1 MSWSEPDKSAKSHF
15 ISQDFMS
22 SVIIAHLGPTGTYAE
37 TAALAYG
44 KSIHADFELIP
55 YNTIAQAIEAVAN
68 HEVDLAV
75 VPVENSIEGSVT
87 MTLDAL
93 WRIDNLQIQQ
103 ALVLSIEH
111 QLISVAQNLD
121 QIQTIYS
128 HPQAL
133 NQCQEWLGKHLPQA
147 QLIPANSTT
156 EILPQLANLSNAAG
170 ISSPSAAA
178 IYNLPILA
186 ADIGDRPENRTRFWV
201 LGHQPAITGS
211 HTSLAMTLSANVP
224 GALLAVLAKFAG
236 VQINLSRIESRPTKR
251 SLGEYLFFMD
261 LEADGHE
268 PRVAKILTEVA
279 ASVEQVKL
287 FGSYH
292 ITSI

>member
-1 MSWSEPDKSAKSHF
+1 MSL
-15 ISQDFMS
+15 
-22 SVIIAHLGPTGTYAE
+22 VIIAHLGPTGTYAE

-44 KSIHADFELIP
+44 KLVDADFELIP
-55 YNTIAQAIEAVAN
+55 CNTITQTIEAVSNQAAN
-68 HEVDLAV
+68 LAV

-93 WRIDNLQIQQ
+93 WRIDGLQIQQ
-103 ALVLSIEH
+103 ALVLPIKH
-111 QLISVAQNLD
+111 QLITVAQNLD
-121 QIQTIYS
+121 QIQTVYS

-133 NQCQEWLGKHLPQA
+133 SQCQEWLGKHLPQA
-147 QLIPANSTT
+147 QRIPSNSTT
-156 EILPQLANLSNAAG
+156 EILSQLADLPTTAG

-178 IYNLPILA
+178 LYNLPILA
-186 ADIGDRPENRTRFWV
+186 ADIGDRLENRTRFWV

-211 HTSLAMTLSANVP
+211 HTSLAMTLSANAP
-224 GALLAVLAKFAG
+224 GALLAVLAKFAAAR
-236 VQINLSRIESRPTKR
+236 INLSRIESRPTKR

-261 LEADGHE
+261 LEADGHD
-268 PRVAKILTEVA
+268 PQVAKILAEVA
-279 ASVEQVKL
+279 ATAEQVKL